1 MSIASSGNSVKCLY
15 FVRYSFVSKGTK
27 SDVHVTFIRV
37 DNRWTIPVTYLPR
50 LFVIPPSPGHWRAPG
65 LEQQAEAAIVLFR
78 GLKGKQA
85 F

>member
-50 LFVIPPSPGHWRAPG
+50 LFATPPSPATGEP
-65 LEQQAEAAIVLFR
+65 QAWSS
-78 GLKGKQA
+78 KQKQLLY
-85 F
+85 FSGG